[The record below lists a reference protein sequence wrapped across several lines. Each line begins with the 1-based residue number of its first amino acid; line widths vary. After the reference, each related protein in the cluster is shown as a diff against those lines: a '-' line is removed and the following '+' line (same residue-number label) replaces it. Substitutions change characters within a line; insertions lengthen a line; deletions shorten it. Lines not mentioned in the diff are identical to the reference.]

1 MGEGRTDQAKSVSL
15 DIDVDFISMVTR
27 DVHGGIGRPY
37 I

>member
-1 MGEGRTDQAKSVSL
+1 MGVGRTGQAESVRL

-27 DVHGGIGRPY
+27 DVHGGIERPY